1 MSDFVNAKK
10 ALIATAFAGTE
21 SDTLVYTPSGS
32 KDCVVLSV
40 SICNI
45 SATDTK
51 VDVALKDSS
60 ATTNIAKD
68 VVVPGNSTLE
78 LMAGQKYV
86 IKNTEKLIARA
97 EAASRLEL
105 LMNGLE
111 QT

>member
-1 MSDFVNAKK
+1 MSDFINAQK
-10 ALIATAFAGTE
+10 ALLTNAFSAADANTE
-21 SDTLVYTPSGS
+21 VYTPSGS

-45 SATDTK
+45 TAIDTK
-51 VDVALKDSS
+51 VDILLDASTDIH
-60 ATTNIAKD
+60 IAKD

-86 IKNTEKLIARA
+86 IKNGEKLRARA
-97 EAASRLEL
+97 DVASRLEL